1 MSGATGTLFDIPKT
15 LARRID
21 PESSKIAAEKIIQEG
36 ILSGHELI
44 IIDTLK
50 QSGESMTTHEIAK
63 ISIPKITNEQVH
75 KRMKGL
81 EVKGEIKR
89 GIIRECTLSGNLMT
103 EWSIL

>member
-15 LARRID
+15 LARRVD
-21 PESSKIAAEKIIQEG
+21 PESSKIAAEKVIQEN

-50 QSGESMTTHEIAK
+50 HSGEAMTTHEISK
-63 ISIPKITNEQVH
+63 HTLPHITNEQVH

-81 EVKGEIKR
+81 EVKGKIKR
-89 GIIRECTLSGNLMT
+89 GIIRDCSLTGNKMI